1 MSFAPDYDP
10 TKDFSQAE
18 ANNEAGRSTVST
30 SALDTE
36 LANIASSINAMNN
49 NLKLMQRDDGQFK
62 DFSVGTYALSN
73 QLRALIAVGGS
84 IPRGEWAAA
93 TEYAVS
99 DLVEYTGVAYICHTA
114 HTSSGSFDTTK
125 FIDISG
131 DGSAAVSAANASA
144 SAYSAS
150 LSEAAAAASAAAA
163 LASQG
168 TASTAA
174 TDALGSE
181 TAASTSAS
189 TASSAASSATASAGQ
204 ASSSAAAAIAAQAAA
219 ELATLPGRLI
229 DIQVFNTAGPHTW
242 TKPSGLTA
250 SAVSEVEII
259 GGGGKGCGSD
269 AASAG
274 QISLGSP
281 GGQGAYFKGRIL
293 ASLLAATEEV
303 VVGAGG
309 IGGTG
314 TGGTAA
320 ESSYFCAI
328 SDAGYVQAYGG
339 YSGSL
344 LSTGTT
350 FAGVR
355 TAAGFTALTGFPGNW
370 LVINKPGTGY
380 TPAAFRLSGTQY
392 IQHPGAAS
400 QFGPGGEEVVT
411 TTTSAGRSGIGY
423 GAAGSGAVSINGAA
437 AAAGGNGSVGL
448 VIVRTY
454 S

>member
-150 LSEAAAAASAAAA
+150 LSEAAAAAAAAA
-163 LASQG
+163 AYASQG
-168 TASTAA
+168 TSSTAA
-174 TDALGSE
+174 TAALASE

-204 ASSSAAAAIAAQAAA
+204 ASSSAGAAAAAQAAAEAAQAAA

-229 DIQVFNTAGPHTW
+229 DIQVFNTAGSHTW
-242 TKPSGLTA
+242 TKPSGITSSAIVEVEMVGGGASGGGAEPSTA
-250 SAVSEVEII
+250 SNSALGA
-259 GGGGKGCGSD
+259 GGG
-269 AASAG
+269 AG
-274 QISLGSP
+274 
-281 GGQGAYFKGRIL
+281 AFVHATCL
-293 ASLLAATEEV
+293 ASLLSATETV
-303 VVGAGG
+303 TVGADGAQATNAAGNNGGLSRFSASITQYLLANGG
-309 IGGTG
+309 IGGG
-314 TGGTAA
+314 RLANGN
-320 ESSYFCAI
+320 
-328 SDAGYVQAYGG
+328 
-339 YSGSL
+339 
-344 LSTGTT
+344 T
-350 FAGVR
+350 FAIALAGNGGS
-355 TAAGFTALTGFPGNW
+355 AAVTGAWEVIMSSQGASGGNA
-370 LVINKPGTGY
+370 V
-380 TPAAFRLSGTQY
+380 RLSGTTY
-392 IQHPGAAS
+392 IP
-400 QFGPGGEEVVT
+400 
-411 TTTSAGRSGIGY
+411 SAGSVSKFGAGSTGTLSSGSAAKGY
-423 GAAGSGAVSINGAA
+423 GAGSSGSANTNISSGAVSGAA
-437 AAAGGNGSVGL
+437 TPGL